1 MRSSGLRRT
10 YQNRMSD
17 FLLASIKTKAMLF
30 WYAFFIAFSKRKT
43 WVAKVITDFHDKS
56 HKSKER
62 VILLELCK
70 FIYRYRE
77 D

>member
-10 YQNRMSD
+10 YGNHISIFFVGSHQNKSTAI
-17 FLLASIKTKAMLF
+17 LV
-30 WYAFFIAFSKRKT
+30 YFFIVFSKHET

-62 VILLELCK
+62 VILLESCK
-70 FIYRYRE
+70 LT
-77 D
+77 